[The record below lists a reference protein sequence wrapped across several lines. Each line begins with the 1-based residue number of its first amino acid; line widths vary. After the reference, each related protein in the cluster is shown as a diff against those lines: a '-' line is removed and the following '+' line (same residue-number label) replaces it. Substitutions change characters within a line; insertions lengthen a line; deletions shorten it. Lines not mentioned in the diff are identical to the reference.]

1 MSDNITEISAD
12 YVTQL
17 DTQIHGSADISQ
29 VSIPSAISQIS
40 QQVQDFETNSTPID
54 ELAFSAASL
63 QMAHITDMTPTD
75 ASLSNIDT
83 SSNSITANNP
93 AITQMTQDSNQ
104 SSNTNSDT
112 FNSNIIDELAFSA
125 ASLQM
130 AHITDMT
137 PTDASLSN
145 TDTNNSDTSTS
156 AQTFYDNRLQIA
168 KDNQETVDSKK
179 AQTLK
184 NAQQIETVREDQV
197 AIDAQKI
204 QADKNIR
211 AEIDTQSA
219 TNLRNSQNSSETA
232 AVIPDNITT
241 TSSQNLSAQSESNNT
256 SSQNTVAQENI
267 DITQS
272 NSEYAQNIFK

>member
-40 QQVQDFETNSTPID
+40 QQVQDFETNSTP
-54 ELAFSAASL
+54 
-63 QMAHITDMTPTD
+63 
-75 ASLSNIDT
+75 
-83 SSNSITANNP
+83 
-93 AITQMTQDSNQ
+93 
-104 SSNTNSDT
+104 
-112 FNSNIIDELAFSA
+112 IDELAFSA